1 MWRSSRPGSVLFGR
15 PRLRPCPA
23 AGTDAGGLLYRWLE
37 LPVTSDAEAGNRC
50 HSDLPLSSA
59 FTIPDDFRDP
69 KSITAVTLLLPPDY
83 IACSQYRSGN
93 STRNLMDRRRETR
106 VDVLLPVR
114 IWGVDNYCC
123 PFMQLARV
131 RNVSSAGAVIQGLRC
146 QIKPGEI
153 VDVQYEGSKAQFQ
166 VVWAGKLGTRNEGEI
181 GIESLPEEPCIW
193 DVNLHRCGQLVGNG

>member
-1 MWRSSRPGSVLFGR
+1 ML
-15 PRLRPCPA
+15 A
-23 AGTDAGGLLYRWLE
+23 A
-37 LPVTSDAEAGNRC
+37 S
-50 HSDLPLSSA
+50 
-59 FTIPDDFRDP
+59 FRQLQ
-69 KSITAVTLLLPPDY
+69 S
-83 IACSQYRSGN
+83 
-93 STRNLMDRRRETR
+93 NLMDRRRETR

-114 IWGVDNYCC
+114 IWGVDNHCC

-131 RNVSSAGAVIQGLRC
+131 RNISSAGAVIQGLRC